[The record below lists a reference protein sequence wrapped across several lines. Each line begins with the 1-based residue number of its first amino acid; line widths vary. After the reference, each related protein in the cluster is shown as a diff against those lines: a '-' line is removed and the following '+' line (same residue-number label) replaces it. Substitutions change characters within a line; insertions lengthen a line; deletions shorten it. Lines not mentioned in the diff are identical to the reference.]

1 MEINSKKL
9 NNHVLFN
16 NFKSFLPNNIFSPNQ
31 IRNLEYENYLTK
43 NYENNYSSSLRNHFL
58 INYFDN
64 NLLEKNEDLFQTKF
78 FKGRKLTTNNKY
90 FQKTQ
95 NKHSRFSRL
104 KTCKIYFEKENRLN
118 KSNRNSANDIFT
130 LKISKM
136 KKIENNLNRSCPDI
150 NNNNYKNINKHNENS
165 GRIYDYK
172 SNRGNSEI
180 ISPLEDEKN
189 FSNKQSNIYKIEY
202 LKKIIRKHYFE
213 NFDNLKE
220 YFNNISGKENYINI
234 EDIIFYLKEIIKV
247 NIDKREI
254 RKLLYI
260 NGIIKLDFNNF
271 KFIFFPDLRNNKLIN
286 LKLKNEKC
294 SLLKTKVSINTN
306 NIYNLNKS
314 NSTVLTK
321 KKYVMPQ
328 IKVNESHKK
337 ENINKSKEERSYQR
351 NEIAQKL
358 KSRGINNKMKFL
370 LMDINKDF
378 ILKRFNERY
387 KFNKN
392 NLKLDSLNKFVG
404 NRNNINI
411 YKNYIQSRKNKNK
424 KNTIDNNDK
433 KVNEENNK
441 NNKEKL
447 QLFILKIDNIDI
459 NKIEEIGKNT
469 SSNNNN
475 NNNSKEKHLKLEDS
489 HNPNKI
495 CDKLNKSFLNHK
507 LIGSNRYLRNEIK
520 TIEFIK
526 NENESSN
533 TINKMSS
540 FSINRTKEYNYGG
553 SNLNR
558 NKTINQM
565 KENECGYNELLN
577 PEANKPFLFF
587 NNENE
592 NEGFPNIQNEKES
605 KIKKNSDILN
615 FL

>member
-1 MEINSKKL
+1 
-9 NNHVLFN
+9 
-16 NFKSFLPNNIFSPNQ
+16 
-31 IRNLEYENYLTK
+31 
-43 NYENNYSSSLRNHFL
+43 
-58 INYFDN
+58 
-64 NLLEKNEDLFQTKF
+64 
-78 FKGRKLTTNNKY
+78 
-90 FQKTQ
+90 
-95 NKHSRFSRL
+95 
-104 KTCKIYFEKENRLN
+104 
-118 KSNRNSANDIFT
+118 
-130 LKISKM
+130 
-136 KKIENNLNRSCPDI
+136 
-150 NNNNYKNINKHNENS
+150 
-165 GRIYDYK
+165 
-172 SNRGNSEI
+172 
-180 ISPLEDEKN
+180 
-189 FSNKQSNIYKIEY
+189 
-202 LKKIIRKHYFE
+202 
-213 NFDNLKE
+213 
-220 YFNNISGKENYINI
+220 
-234 EDIIFYLKEIIKV
+234 
-247 NIDKREI
+247 
-254 RKLLYI
+254 
-260 NGIIKLDFNNF
+260 
-271 KFIFFPDLRNNKLIN
+271 
-286 LKLKNEKC
+286 
-294 SLLKTKVSINTN
+294 
-306 NIYNLNKS
+306 
-314 NSTVLTK
+314 
-321 KKYVMPQ
+321 
-328 IKVNESHKK
+328 
-337 ENINKSKEERSYQR
+337 
-351 NEIAQKL
+351 
-358 KSRGINNKMKFL
+358 MKFL

-469 SSNNNN
+469 TSNNNN

-489 HNPNKI
+489 HNSNRI

-540 FSINRTKEYNYGG
+540 FSINRTKEYNIGV

-558 NKTINQM
+558 NKTINQI
-565 KENECGYNELLN
+565 KENESGYNELLN
-577 PEANKPFLFF
+577 SEANKPFLFF